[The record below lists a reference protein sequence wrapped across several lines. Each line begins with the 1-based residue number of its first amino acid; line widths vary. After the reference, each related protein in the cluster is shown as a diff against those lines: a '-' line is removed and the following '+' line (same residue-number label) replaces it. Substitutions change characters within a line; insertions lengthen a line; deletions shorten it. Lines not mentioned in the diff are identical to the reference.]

1 MNEQVET
8 YPLPAERTAA
18 QRAYRHRSKKMN
30 IGTMLI
36 VVGLTIGAVI
46 FALPFIW
53 MVLTSLKTDR
63 QIRTIPLIL
72 WPDPVVFDPY
82 VRAWVEA
89 NFSRFTLNSMIVA
102 TAAAVSNALLS
113 ALMGYTLAR
122 MHFRGRNVIF
132 TLILSTL
139 MIPVQIAFIPLF
151 LIVARMPLTG
161 GNNIFGQG
169 GSGLLD
175 TYFGLL
181 APHVVTAFGIFLM
194 RQFMMGFPS
203 ELEDAARVDGASEF
217 MIFWRIMLPL
227 SVPALITL
235 FLLHFTGVW
244 NDLLWPLVVTN
255 SEAMRTLPLGLTQ
268 LRGALYTEWNM
279 VMAGTAISVIPT
291 IIIFIIGQRYFQRSI
306 AITGIK

>member
-1 MNEQVET
+1 MSTQIQTEPKSQQQATSAPHN
-8 YPLPAERTAA
+8 ARTS
-18 QRAYRHRSKKMN
+18 RVPSMST
-30 IGTMLI
+30 ILI
-36 VVGLTIGAVI
+36 VLLLSIGAII
-46 FALPFIW
+46 FAMPFFW

-63 QIRTIPLIL
+63 QVRTIPLQL
-72 WPDPVVFDPY
+72 WPNPIIIEPY
-82 VRAWVEA
+82 IRAWIGA
-89 NFSRFTLNSMIVA
+89 NFSRYTLNSMIVA
-102 TAAAVSNALLS
+102 SAAALTNSLLA

-122 MHFRGRNVIF
+122 MRFRGKNVIF
-132 TLILSTL
+132 TLILSTI
-139 MIPVQIAFIPLF
+139 MVPAQIAFIPMF
-151 LIVARMPLTG
+151 LLVARFPLFG

-175 TYFGLL
+175 TYFGLMT
-181 APHVVTAFGIFLM
+181 PHIVTAFGVFLM
-194 RQFMMGFPS
+194 RQFMLGFPS

-255 SEAMRTLPLGLTQ
+255 SETMRTLPLGLTQ
-268 LRGALYTEWNM
+268 LRGAQYTEWNM

>member
-1 MNEQVET
+1 MNEQADT
-8 YPLPAERTAA
+8 YPRIAEQTTG
-18 QRAYRHRSKKMN
+18 QRGVRRRARRLN
-30 IGTMLI
+30 VGTFLI
-36 VVGLTIGAVI
+36 VFALAVGAII
-46 FALPFIW
+46 FALPFVW

-72 WPDPVVFDPY
+72 WPDPIVFDPY

-89 NFSRFTLNSMIVA
+89 NFSRFTLNSLIVS
-102 TAAAVSNALLS
+102 TVAAVSNALLS

-122 MHFRGRNVIF
+122 MHFRGRNLIF

-139 MIPVQIAFIPLF
+139 MIPVQIAFIPMF
-151 LIVARMPLTG
+151 LIVARMPLMG
-161 GNNIFGQG
+161 GNNILGQG
-169 GSGLLD
+169 GSGMLD
-175 TYFGLL
+175 TYYGLL

-235 FLLHFTGVW
+235 FLLHFTNVW